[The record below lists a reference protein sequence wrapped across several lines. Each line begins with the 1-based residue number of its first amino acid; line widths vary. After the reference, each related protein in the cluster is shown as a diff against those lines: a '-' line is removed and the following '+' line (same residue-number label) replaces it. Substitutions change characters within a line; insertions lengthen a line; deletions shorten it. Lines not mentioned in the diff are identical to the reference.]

1 MNYLRHLLGT
11 GLLLAAAGT
20 GYAQGVVPTP
30 TPDMATVVFYRP
42 PMLAQAATNFTV
54 RANGAEL
61 CRLSNKR
68 YFVVKLKPGETSF
81 TSVAGGLNL
90 PDQDKFD
97 LTLEPGKVYYVQGD
111 VKTRLMT
118 VKMVFTEVTESTYKK
133 KNAELK
139 PDNCGQEAAPASGK

>member
-1 MNYLRHLLGT
+1 MRYFLCT
-11 GLLLAAAGT
+11 AALAAVAST
-20 GYAQGVVPTP
+20 GYAQGTVPTP
-30 TPDMATVVFYRP
+30 KADMATVVFYRP

-68 YFVVKLKPGETSF
+68 YFVTTLKPGQTAF

-90 PDQDKFD
+90 PDQDKFE
-97 LTLEPGKVYYVQGD
+97 LNLEPGKVYYIQGD

-133 KNAELK
+133 KNADLK
-139 PDNCGQEAAPASGK
+139 PDNCGEAAPTGTGQ

>member
-1 MNYLRHLLGT
+1 MRYLLCT
-11 GLLLAAAGT
+11 GILMAAASAS
-20 GYAQGVVPTP
+20 YAQGTLPAP

-42 PMLAQAATNFTV
+42 PMLAQAGVNFTI

-68 YFVVKLKPGETSF
+68 YFVVKLKPGETAF

-90 PDQDKFD
+90 PDHDKFD
-97 LTLEPGKVYYVQGD
+97 LTLEAGKVYYIQGD

-133 KNAELK
+133 KNADLK
-139 PDNCGQEAAPASGK
+139 PDNCDAAAPAESK

>member
-1 MNYLRHLLGT
+1 MRYLLCS
-11 GLLLAAAGT
+11 GLLLAAASAAH
-20 GYAQGVVPTP
+20 AQGAVPTP

-42 PMLAQAATNFTV
+42 PMLAQAATNFTI

-68 YFVVKLKPGETSF
+68 YFVAKVKPGETSF

-97 LTLEPGKVYYVQGD
+97 LNLEAGKVYYIQGD

-133 KNAELK
+133 KNADLK
-139 PDNCGQEAAPASGK
+139 PDNCETPAAPASGQ

>member
-1 MNYLRHLLGT
+1 MRYLLCT
-11 GLLLAAAGT
+11 GLLMAAAGSC
-20 GYAQGVVPTP
+20 YAQGPVPTP

-68 YFVVKLKPGETSF
+68 YFVSKLKPGETAF

-97 LTLEPGKVYYVQGD
+97 MTLEAGKVYYIQGD

-133 KNAELK
+133 KNADLK
-139 PDNCGQEAAPASGK
+139 PDNCETPAAPAAGK

>member
-1 MNYLRHLLGT
+1 MRTLLCT
-11 GLLLAAAGT
+11 SLLAAATGT
-20 GYAQGVVPTP
+20 CYAQGPVPTP
-30 TPDMATVVFYRP
+30 TPEMATVVFYRP
-42 PMLAQAATNFTV
+42 PMLAQAGVNFTV

-68 YFVVKLKPGETSF
+68 YFVSKLKPGETSF

-97 LTLEPGKVYYVQGD
+97 LTLEPGRVYYVQGD
-111 VKTRLMT
+111 VKSRLMT

-133 KNAELK
+133 KNADLK
-139 PDNCGQEAAPASGK
+139 PDNCDAAATSAGK

>member
-1 MNYLRHLLGT
+1 MRYLLCG
-11 GLLLAAAGT
+11 GLLLAAAGSSF
-20 GYAQGVVPTP
+20 AQGTVPAP
-30 TPDMATVVFYRP
+30 KPDMATVVFYRP
-42 PMLAQAATNFTV
+42 AMLAQAATNFTV

-68 YFVVKLKPGETSF
+68 FFVTTLKPGETSF

-97 LTLEPGKVYYVQGD
+97 LNLEAGKVYYIQGD

-133 KNAELK
+133 KNADLK
-139 PDNCGQEAAPASGK
+139 PDNCGAPASTSGQ

>member
-1 MNYLRHLLGT
+1 MRFLIPLT
-11 GLLLAAAGT
+11 GLLLAGASSS
-20 GYAQGVVPTP
+20 YAQGALPTA

-42 PMLAQAATNFTV
+42 AMLAQAGTNFTV

-68 YFVVKLKPGETSF
+68 YFVTKLKPGETAF

-90 PDQDKFD
+90 PDKDEFGM
-97 LTLEPGKVYYVQGD
+97 TLEAGKVYYIQGD
-111 VKTRLMT
+111 VKMRLMT

-133 KNAELK
+133 KNADLK
-139 PDNCGQEAAPASGK
+139 PDNCEPAAPASGQ

>member
-1 MNYLRHLLGT
+1 MRYLFCT
-11 GLLLAAAGT
+11 GLLMAAAAGT
-20 GYAQGVVPTP
+20 CHAQGPVPTP

-42 PMLAQAATNFTV
+42 PMLAQAGVNFTI

-68 YFVVKLKPGETSF
+68 YFVTKLKPGETSF

-97 LTLEPGKVYYVQGD
+97 MTLEAGKV
-111 VKTRLMT
+111 
-118 VKMVFTEVTESTYKK
+118 
-133 KNAELK
+133 
-139 PDNCGQEAAPASGK
+139 